1 MPVRFWH
8 GAPNFIFFGS
18 SVVEH
23 ISHKDDVI
31 GSIPIQRTINLFYG
45 GVSGIGYGLAC
56 KVMLCAFKSHLRL
69 QFWLVS
75 SVPTFKALRSIRR
88 LCGVPCEGNAR
99 LWLFLQS
106 CPLSSDILELISRH
120 TGRKT
125 YTMTAIHIAEG
136 GNIFG
141 PGSQF
146 RRNSGQVVC
155 PLTSRVLPHFKKVSK
170 TCWHFKS
177 EGYNA
182 FMKDKSSL
190 KTE

>member
-1 MPVRFWH
+1 MRHPPKFGETFRVKSMATPSQALVIQGRCREQTRGTPPCNDEGVGVLRPTNRENLATKVVAGMNHQMPVRFWH

-75 SVPTFKALRSIRR
+75 SVPTFKVLRSIRR

-99 LWLFLQS
+99 L
-106 CPLSSDILELISRH
+106 
-120 TGRKT
+120 
-125 YTMTAIHIAEG
+125 
-136 GNIFG
+136 
-141 PGSQF
+141 
-146 RRNSGQVVC
+146 
-155 PLTSRVLPHFKKVSK
+155 
-170 TCWHFKS
+170 
-177 EGYNA
+177 
-182 FMKDKSSL
+182 
-190 KTE
+190 